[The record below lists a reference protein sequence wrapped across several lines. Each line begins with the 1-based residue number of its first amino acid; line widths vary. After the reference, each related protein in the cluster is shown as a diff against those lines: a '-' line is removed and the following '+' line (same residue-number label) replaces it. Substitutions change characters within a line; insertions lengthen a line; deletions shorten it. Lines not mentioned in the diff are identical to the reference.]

1 MTDRDQQKTERAAD
15 PLMPGAGLLSS
26 SFAGYL
32 IALAAVL
39 LSWLL
44 RLGLTALFGDGLP
57 TYTTFYP
64 AVIVAALLG
73 GWGPGLLA
81 TGLVTGSVAY
91 GLLPPTGFAV
101 LKTIDMVGLLL
112 SLTMCL
118 VIIAAT
124 QRYRQLRVK
133 AAAFDSEVASGA
145 ERLRSAQAL
154 QQSEERYRQLVEQ
167 ATDGIFVV
175 DAEGRYVDVNA
186 AGEQMLGYSR
196 DEILARRLGD
206 FICPEEA
213 VRVAQELGRLAD
225 RAVVISEWRLR
236 RKDGSSFCGEVAGWR
251 LPDGR
256 LLGILRDISASR
268 RLEAERQQERA
279 LLDSVMAGT
288 DIMLVYLDPQFNFVW
303 VNQAYADSC
312 HRERQSLIGKNY
324 FALYPDAE
332 NEATFRRVRDTG
344 EAESYKDKPFCFPD
358 QPECGTTYW
367 DWSLAPDRNAHGQ
380 VVGLVFSLRET
391 THYVRAKRAVRE
403 SEGRFVALA
412 NAAPVLIWM
421 SGPEKTCTWFNQQWL
436 DFTGR
441 TMAQELNNGWVE
453 GVHPDDIGH
462 CLETYERGFD
472 SREAFTMDYRLRSAN
487 GEYRWLSDKAAP
499 HYGPDGEFLGYVGSC
514 TDITER
520 QLAEDALLAA
530 QAFANGVIDAISAH
544 LCVLDKTGGI
554 LAVNQAWRDFYDANH
569 PEPDTSNY
577 AIGSN
582 YLAICDAAPVPVPA
596 AGTESMATGIRKVI
610 NGECNKF
617 SYEYRCDGPDQQR
630 WFVATVTRFQGD
642 RGDVVV
648 AHENVTER
656 KKAEIAVK
664 AAQHEAEQANNAKS
678 RFLAA
683 ASHDLR
689 QPLSALSIYVGVLR
703 NKAPSAEAP
712 LLDNMANCLASLS
725 ELLSDLLD
733 ISKLDAGV
741 VTPVPSEFSVAD
753 LLANMVAVH
762 EPEALLKGLRL
773 RAVASSL
780 HARTDPV
787 LFRRM
792 IGNLIANAVR
802 YTEWGGVVIGC
813 RRRHG
818 KYWIEVWDSG
828 IGIPE
833 EMTADVFEEFRQ
845 LDNEARNR
853 GSGLGL
859 AIVAKSAALLGLKIR
874 LRSRAGKGSMFALEL
889 PLGERS
895 KAVIELKQELRPLRV
910 ALVDDNFQI
919 LHAMLCALEGMGHQ
933 VTAASSGIELFAL
946 LGSSAPDI
954 VVSDFRLAK
963 GETGFDVI
971 ENARALFG
979 DALPA
984 LLITGDTD
992 PTLIRSM
999 ADRGIIVQHKPL
1011 NIDTLQDCIAQATC
1025 RRQP

>member
-1 MTDRDQQKTERAAD
+1 MTDRDQQKTNRAAD
-15 PLMPGAGLLSS
+15 AVMPGAGPLSS

-32 IALAAVL
+32 IALVAVL

-64 AVIVAALLG
+64 AVIVATLLG

-81 TGLVTGSVAY
+81 TGLVSSSVVY
-91 GLLPPTGFAV
+91 GLLPPAGFAV
-101 LKTIDMVGLLL
+101 MKTIDMVGLLL
-112 SLTMCL
+112 FLAMCL
-118 VIIAAT
+118 LIIAVT
-124 QRYRQLRVK
+124 QRYRQSRVK
-133 AAAFDSEVASGA
+133 AAAFDSEVASRA
-145 ERLRSAQAL
+145 ERVRSALAL

-167 ATDGIFVV
+167 ATDGIFVA

-186 AGEQMLGYSR
+186 AGAQMLGYSR

-213 VRVAQELGRLAD
+213 VRITQELGRLAD
-225 RAVVISEWRLR
+225 RAVVISEWHLR
-236 RKDGSSFCGEVAGWR
+236 RKDGSTFCGEVAGWR

-303 VNQAYADSC
+303 VNQAYANAC
-312 HRERQSLIGKNY
+312 RMERQSMVGKNH
-324 FALYPDAE
+324 FVLYPDAE
-332 NEATFRRVRDTG
+332 NEATFCRVRSTG
-344 EAESYKDKPFCFPD
+344 QAVFYKDKPFEFPD
-358 QPECGTTYW
+358 QPERGVTYW
-367 DWSLAPDRNAHGQ
+367 DWSLAPDKNALGQ

-391 THYVRAKRAVRE
+391 THYVRAQLAVRE
-403 SEGRFVALA
+403 SEERFAALA
-412 NAAPVLIWM
+412 DAAPVFIWM
-421 SGPEKTCTWFNQQWL
+421 AGPDKVCSWFNQQWL
-436 DFTGR
+436 NFTGR
-441 TMAQELNNGWVE
+441 SMAQELNNGWAE
-453 GVHPDDIGH
+453 AVHPDDIEH
-462 CLETYERGFD
+462 CLEIYESSFD
-472 SREAFTMDYRLRSAN
+472 RRESFTMDYRLRSAS

-499 HYGPDGEFLGYVGSC
+499 YYSPDGQFLGYIGTC

-520 QLAEDALLAA
+520 QLAEDALIAA
-530 QAFANGVIDAISAH
+530 QAFAHGTIDAISAS
-544 LCVLDKTGGI
+544 LCVLDKTGRI
-554 LAVNQAWRDFYDANH
+554 LAVNQAWRDFYDQNH
-569 PEPDTSNY
+569 PHPEGLNY

-582 YLAICDAAPVPVPA
+582 YLAICDGANMPFPTGA
-596 AGTESMATGIRKVI
+596 ESMATGIRQVI
-610 NGECNKF
+610 AGERSRF
-617 SYEYRCDGPDQQR
+617 TYEYPCHSPALER
-630 WFVATVTRFQGD
+630 WFVATVTRFHGD
-642 RGDVVV
+642 SGNVVV

-656 KKAEIAVK
+656 KKAEDAVK
-664 AAQHEAEQANNAKS
+664 AATAEAEQANDAKS

-689 QPLSALSIYVGVLR
+689 QPLSALSIYVGVLK
-703 NKAPSAEAP
+703 NKVAPVDAP
-712 LLDNMANCLASLS
+712 LLDNMANCLDSLS
-725 ELLSDLLD
+725 ELLTDLLD

-802 YTEWGGVVIGC
+802 YTERGGVVVGC
-813 RRRHG
+813 RRHQG

-833 EMTADVFEEFRQ
+833 DKTADVFEEFRQ
-845 LDNEARNR
+845 LDNDARQR

-859 AIVAKSAALLGLKIR
+859 AIVA
-874 LRSRAGKGSMFALEL
+874 
-889 PLGERS
+889 
-895 KAVIELKQELRPLRV
+895 
-910 ALVDDNFQI
+910 
-919 LHAMLCALEGMGHQ
+919 
-933 VTAASSGIELFAL
+933 
-946 LGSSAPDI
+946 
-954 VVSDFRLAK
+954 
-963 GETGFDVI
+963 
-971 ENARALFG
+971 
-979 DALPA
+979 
-984 LLITGDTD
+984 
-992 PTLIRSM
+992 
-999 ADRGIIVQHKPL
+999 
-1011 NIDTLQDCIAQATC
+1011 
-1025 RRQP
+1025 